1 MRALRCNAHQQ
12 RKKEQFMPRSIV
24 ERTFPDDG
32 LIVPMVETGAHICQA
47 VVSLNALELVT
58 WILKPKQG

>member
-1 MRALRCNAHQQ
+1 
-12 RKKEQFMPRSIV
+12 MPRSIV